1 MSRIRHAIGAARV
14 RATTRRESVIGRS
27 TRTLVAALS
36 AAAIFAAACGGAT
49 TPSSGNQ
56 APAGTGTA
64 GLPQPSSAS
73 TTIRGAGA
81 TFPTPL
87 YEVWFDRFNEKYSN
101 ISIDYQ
107 SIGSG
112 GGIKAISEKTV
123 DFGASDAAMKDDE
136 LAKTPGPILHIPTA
150 LGAVVLTYNLSGVSE
165 LKLDGATTAGIFL
178 GTIKRWNDP
187 AIAALNSGVSL
198 PDAQIL
204 VVHRSDGSGTT
215 NTFTA
220 YLSAVSSDWKSKVGT
235 GKEVNWPTG
244 IGAQGNDGVA
254 GGVQQNAEA
263 IGYVELNY
271 AANAKLATA
280 MLKNAD
286 GQFVAATTE
295 GVTAAADAAAGEFPA
310 DFRQAPL
317 INRSGAQ
324 TYPIAAYTYLLVY
337 KNQADVEKA
346 KTLVSFMAWALN
358 DGQGEESA
366 LGYAPLPGAVKGK
379 AIAALHTITVNGAA
393 VWP

>member
-1 MSRIRHAIGAARV
+1 
-14 RATTRRESVIGRS
+14 
-27 TRTLVAALS
+27 
-36 AAAIFAAACGGAT
+36 
-49 TPSSGNQ
+49 
-56 APAGTGTA
+56 
-64 GLPQPSSAS
+64 
-73 TTIRGAGA
+73 
-81 TFPTPL
+81 
-87 YEVWFDRFNEKYSN
+87 
-101 ISIDYQ
+101 
-107 SIGSG
+107 
-112 GGIKAISEKTV
+112 
-123 DFGASDAAMKDDE
+123 
-136 LAKTPGPILHIPTA
+136 
-150 LGAVVLTYNLSGVSE
+150 VLTYNLSGVSE

-254 GGVQQNAEA
+254 GGVQQNAGA

>member
-1 MSRIRHAIGAARV
+1 
-14 RATTRRESVIGRS
+14 VIGRS
-27 TRTLVAALS
+27 TRTLVAAVS
-36 AAAIFAAACGGAT
+36 AAAIFVSACGGTAA
-49 TPSSGNQ
+49 PSSGNQ
-56 APAGTGTA
+56 TSPSSGTA
-64 GLPQPSSAS
+64 GLPQPSTTS

-87 YEVWFDRFNEKYSN
+87 YEVWFDTYNDKYSN

-112 GGIKAISEKTV
+112 GGIKAITEKTV

-136 LAKTPGPILHIPTA
+136 LAKTPSPILHVPTA
-150 LGAVVLTYNLSGVSE
+150 LGAVVLTYNLPGVTE
-165 LKLDGATTAGIFL
+165 LKLDGDTAARIFL
-178 GTIKRWNDP
+178 GTIKRWDDP
-187 AIAALNSGVSL
+187 AIAALNSGVAL
-198 PDAQIL
+198 PGSQIL

-220 YLSAVSSDWKSKVGT
+220 YLSAVSADWKSKVGT

-254 GGVQQNAEA
+254 GSVQQNAGGL
-263 IGYVELNY
+263 GYVELNY
-271 AANAKLATA
+271 AQQSNLATA
-280 MLKNAD
+280 KMKNAD

-295 GVTAAADAAAGEFPA
+295 GVTAAADAAASEFPA

-337 KNQADVEKA
+337 KNQTDADKA

-358 DGQGEESA
+358 DGQGQESA
-366 LGYAPLPGAVKGK
+366 LGYAPLPGAVKDK
-379 AIAALHTITVNGAA
+379 AIGALHTITVNGAA

>member
-1 MSRIRHAIGAARV
+1 
-14 RATTRRESVIGRS
+14 VIGRS
-27 TRTLVAALS
+27 TRTLVAAVS
-36 AAAIFAAACGGAT
+36 AAAIFVSACGGAA
-49 TPSSGNQ
+49 TPSGGNQ
-56 APAGTGTA
+56 AFASTGTA
-64 GLPQPSSAS
+64 GLPQPSSTS

-87 YEVWFDRFNEKYSN
+87 YEVWFDKYNEKYSN

-112 GGIKAISEKTV
+112 GGIKAITEKTV

-136 LAKTPGPILHIPTA
+136 LAKASSPIVHVPTA
-150 LGAVVLTYNLSGVSE
+150 LGAVVLTYNLSGVSD
-165 LKLDGATTAGIFL
+165 LKLDGDSVARIFL

-187 AIAALNSGVSL
+187 AIAAMNAGVSL

-215 NTFTA
+215 NTFTS
-220 YLSAVSSDWKSKVGT
+220 YLAAVSADWKSKVGA

-254 GGVQQNAEA
+254 GSVQQNAGG

-271 AANAKLATA
+271 AQQSSLATA
-280 MLKNAD
+280 KMKNAD
-286 GQFVAATTE
+286 GEFVAATTE

-310 DFRQAPL
+310 DSRQAPL

-337 KNQADVEKA
+337 KNQTDTEKA
-346 KTLVSFMAWALN
+346 KTLVAFMAWALN

-366 LGYAPLPGAVKGK
+366 LGYAPLPGSVKDK

>member
-1 MSRIRHAIGAARV
+1 M
-14 RATTRRESVIGRS
+14 IGRP

-36 AAAIFAAACGGAT
+36 AAAIFVSACAGTA
-49 TPSSGNQ
+49 TPSGGNQ
-56 APAGTGTA
+56 ASGTTGTA
-64 GLPQPSSAS
+64 GLPQPSSTS

-87 YEVWFDRFNEKYSN
+87 YEVWFDTFNEKYSN
-101 ISIDYQ
+101 VSIDYQ

-112 GGIKAISEKTV
+112 GGIKAITEKTV

-136 LAKTPGPILHIPTA
+136 LAKTPGPILHVPTA
-150 LGAVVLTYNLSGVSE
+150 LGAVVITYNLPGVSE
-165 LKLDGATTAGIFL
+165 LKLDGDTAAGIFL
-178 GTIKRWNDP
+178 GTIKRWDDP
-187 AIAALNSGVSL
+187 AIAALNSGVAL
-198 PDAQIL
+198 PGSQIL

-220 YLSAVSSDWKSKVGT
+220 YLSAVSADWKSKVGT

-254 GGVQQNAEA
+254 GSVQQNAGGL
-263 IGYVELNY
+263 GYVELNY
-271 AANAKLATA
+271 AQQSNLATA
-280 MLKNAD
+280 RMKNAD

-295 GVTAAADAAAGEFPA
+295 RVTAAADAAASEFPA
-310 DFRQAPL
+310 DSRQAPL

-337 KNQADVEKA
+337 KNQTDADKA

-366 LGYAPLPGAVKGK
+366 LGYAPLPGAVKDK